1 RYGHSQLDTEH
12 ILMALLEQESIV
24 SSILEDLG
32 ADVEHIRHR
41 VEEVLKAGPR
51 LGGPGTLH
59 PQQIYITPRVKRL
72 MDRANEE
79 ASRLNAEA
87 ISVEHLFL
95 AILAEQESA
104 AARIL
109 VDAQITYERFE
120 AVLRHRQSGR
130 SATGQAPEMSLKTL
144 EKYSRDLTKLAR
156 EGKLDPVIGR
166 DREIMRV

>member
-1 RYGHSQLDTEH
+1 MLGFDRFSESAQEAATRAYEIMMRYGHSQLDTEH
-12 ILMALLEQESIV
+12 ILLALLEQESIV

-32 ADVEHIRHR
+32 ADVENIRHR

-109 VDAQITYERFE
+109 VDESSTWYCFTKPPMLATS
-120 AVLRHRQSGR
+120 ATPGTAR
-130 SATGQAPEMSLKTL
+130 SA
-144 EKYSRDLTKLAR
+144 
-156 EGKLDPVIGR
+156 
-166 DREIMRV
+166 